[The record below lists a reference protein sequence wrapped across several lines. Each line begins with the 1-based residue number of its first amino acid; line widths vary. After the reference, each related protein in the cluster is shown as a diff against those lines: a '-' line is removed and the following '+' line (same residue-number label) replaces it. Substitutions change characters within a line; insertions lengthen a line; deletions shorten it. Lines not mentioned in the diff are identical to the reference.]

1 MDTIYI
7 IAITATLSACIT
19 GVIVF
24 YFAYHS
30 GYMTAVEERFEEEN
44 HNENY

>member
-1 MDTIYI
+1 MSLLNI
-7 IAITATLSACIT
+7 ILSLATLAL
-19 GVIVF
+19 VF
-24 YFAYHS
+24 MIGHYFGYND